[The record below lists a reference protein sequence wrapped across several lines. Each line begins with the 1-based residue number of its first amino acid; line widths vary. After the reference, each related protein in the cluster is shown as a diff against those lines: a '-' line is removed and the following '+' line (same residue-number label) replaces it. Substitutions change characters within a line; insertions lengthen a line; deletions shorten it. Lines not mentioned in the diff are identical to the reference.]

1 MKKRTRAVT
10 VRLSPEE
17 METLDNLRGR
27 TTRGRYVR
35 TLLLSGGTT
44 LQVPAVNQGWYA
56 ETRNLGNNL
65 NQLVRY
71 LHAHPDL
78 ATETEKIR
86 ELLHDLRCHII
97 GADIGGEDHVSA

>member
-1 MKKRTRAVT
+1 MKKRTKAVT
-10 VRLSPEE
+10 VRLSPDE

-44 LQVPAVNQGWYA
+44 LQVPAINQSWYA

-65 NQLVRY
+65 NQMVRL
-71 LHAHPDL
+71 LHSRPEL
-78 ATETEKIR
+78 AGETEKIR
-86 ELLHDLRCHII
+86 EMLHDLRCHLI
-97 GADIGGEDHVSA
+97 GADVGGGEDQ

>member
-17 METLDNLRGR
+17 MQTLDNLRGR

-44 LQVPAVNQGWYA
+44 LQVPAVNQAWYA
-56 ETRNLGNNL
+56 QTKNLGNNL
-65 NQLVRY
+65 NQLVRL
-71 LHAHPDL
+71 LHMKPDL
-78 ATETEKIR
+78 AQEAGQIR
-86 ELLHDLRCHII
+86 ELLHDLRCHLI
-97 GADIGGEDHVSA
+97 GADVGGGEDQ

>member
-17 METLDNLRGR
+17 MQILDNLRGR

-44 LQVPAVNQGWYA
+44 LQVPAVNQAWYS

-65 NQLVRY
+65 NQLVRL
-71 LHAHPDL
+71 LHSRPERA
-78 ATETEKIR
+78 AEAGQIR
-86 ELLHDLRCHII
+86 ALLHDLRCHLI
-97 GADIGGEDHVSA
+97 GADVGGGEDPS